1 MTQKPLISYA
11 PLNRILGFAAIA
23 LLVGIEVSS
32 WDDQK
37 QAPTPTAKATPPI
50 RQVPAVPATAIEA
63 ARTLLSAEKLI
74 RDVSYRPDQ
83 AVQWTIAMADDGTRR
98 YGYAAY
104 VCQLLGEAGARHDD
118 VAVRIVDANRVAD
131 AQEDPRSAS
140 LGAIRCRDEGRLD

>member
-1 MTQKPLISYA
+1 VIWRCLPLVALAACQAAVPA
-11 PLNRILGFAAIA
+11 PKGEASPAA
-23 LLVGIEVSS
+23 E
-32 WDDQK
+32 K
-37 QAPTPTAKATPPI
+37 TATP
-50 RQVPAVPATAIEA
+50 VPATAIETA
-63 ARTLLSAEKLI
+63 KTLLSAEKLI